1 MVYNI
6 SFTENMKYGKCT
18 VTKRSDGRY
27 FCRIPISYETDTNGK
42 KTHQYKSIY
51 GVDENDVL
59 IKRAEFIDSQIHEA
73 KQALL
78 IKEKLIT
85 KMEQWLYT
93 HKRNKLKPNSF
104 DRMENTLDFQIRPAL
119 EALQIQD
126 IRMNDVTT
134 LHIEQIMDYNLQK
147 GYSYSTL
154 LKIRRFFVSIFKY
167 YEDEITLNPMRKY
180 EFYQIEN
187 VIANQADLQ
196 EKKKAIL
203 AKKAQ
208 RDAEILADGSSKIHI
223 TDEEELLARLKLVSQ
238 VDESDIH
245 FFTEEEIEKIKYTIA
260 NGYQLPVKS
269 RSGNDVM
276 SALYRPKQGEYF
288 LFMMYA
294 GIRGGEAVSLKYSDI
309 SFDDETITISRNE
322 VNVKNRDKNGKPTGT
337 RSRKYGTP
345 KTKASKQTITV
356 STDAINIL
364 RSMQKKE
371 PPGYDGYIIHN
382 GKHQALA
389 QKSLWQR
396 FDKLLR
402 GAGVTGCGL
411 HSLRHTC
418 ATLLYALSGGD
429 AKFVSEQLRH
439 NDPGFT
445 AKTYVHQSPKRTH
458 EILQHFH
465 I

>member
-1 MVYNI
+1 MVHKI
-6 SFTENMKYGKCT
+6 VFTENMKYEKCT

-27 FCRIPISYETDTNGK
+27 FCRIPVSYETDANGK
-42 KTHQYKSIY
+42 KTHQYKSVY
-51 GVDENDVL
+51 GVDENDVR
-59 IKRAEFIDSQIHEA
+59 IKRAEFIDREIHEA
-73 KQALL
+73 EQALL
-78 IKEKLIT
+78 IKEMLIT
-85 KMEQWLYT
+85 KMEEWLYT
-93 HKRNKLKPNSF
+93 NKRNKMSPNSF
-104 DRMENTLDFQIRPAL
+104 DRMENTLDYQIRPAL
-119 EALQIQD
+119 KALQIQD
-126 IRMNDVTT
+126 IRMNDVRT

-154 LKIRRFFVSIFKY
+154 LKIQRFLVSFFKY

-180 EFYQIEN
+180 EFYKKEN
-187 VIANQADLQ
+187 VIATQVELQ
-196 EKKKAIL
+196 DTQKAIK

-208 RDAEILADGSSKIHI
+208 RDAEILAEGSSKIFL
-223 TDEEELLARLKLVSQ
+223 TEEEELLTRLKLVSQ

-245 FFTEEEIEKIKYTIA
+245 FFTEEEIEKIKDVIK
-260 NGYQLPVKS
+260 NGYRLPVKS

-276 SALYRPKQGEYF
+276 SALYHPKQGEYF

-309 SFDDETITISRNE
+309 SFENETVNICRNE
-322 VNVKNRDKNGKPTGT
+322 VNVKNRDKNGKATGSRT
-337 RSRKYGTP
+337 RKHGMP

-356 STDAINIL
+356 SSDAIEIL
-364 RSMQKKE
+364 RTMKAKE
-371 PPGYDGYIIHN
+371 PAGYDGYIVHN
-382 GKHQALA
+382 GYHKALA
-389 QKSLWQR
+389 EKSLWQR
-396 FDKLLR
+396 FNKLLR

-418 ATLLYALSGGD
+418 ATLLYALSSGD

-445 AKTYVHQSPKRTH
+445 AKTYVHQSPKRSH
-458 EILQHFH
+458 ELLQKFH